1 MPCTSACRELSADG
15 GCSLTVCRTAQ
26 ALSGMSVRQQHK
38 LRQIAAVGRVG
49 TSGRSCARLGLG
61 AKKLC
66 QQALLLY
73 SVYACRILEV
83 SSTAIEC
90 SMALSRHTSVTGFSY
105 TLHNC
110 ACVSHPENNTSER
123 FARSGARFT
132 GAGTKPWS
140 CRHPSVLSIPPLAA
154 LFSLDLAVV

>member
-1 MPCTSACRELSADG
+1 MLPRRVQDG
-15 GCSLTVCRTAQ
+15 TGAEWHERPPAAQ
-26 ALSGMSVRQQHK
+26 ATPNRGCRPRRNEWEVVRAH
-38 LRQIAAVGRVG
+38 LD
-49 TSGRSCARLGLG
+49 LEP
-61 AKKLC
+61 KKLC

-140 CRHPSVLSIPPLAA
+140 CRHPSVLSIPPLVQPRSCCR
-154 LFSLDLAVV
+154 LGR